1 MYVSN
6 KGWEFYIW
14 FALWTSEPAWH
25 IGESSILFYQVINRV
40 KMAEGQKIP
49 FSKIIN
55 VIVKTPKEKIDIE
68 IEEDASIKDVSPFYP
83 VLYFCC

>member
-1 MYVSN
+1 MVCAMN
-6 KGWEFYIW
+6 
-14 FALWTSEPAWH
+14 LRTSLTYRRVIH
-25 IGESSILFYQVINRV
+25 SILFYQVINRV

-49 FSKIIN
+49 SSKIIN